1 MHNYQKPGVVYGKRF
16 FDVLFSFLGILLASP
31 IILILIILGL
41 IFMGGH
47 PFSKTVKIGKSAKTF
62 KMILFRTKKPKKQR
76 DDSIISEE
84 ERLSGY
90 GKFLKKTKLN
100 RIPLLFHILAGEMSF
115 IGPEALNANQ
125 ESLVVGRHQARWYV
139 RPGMKSIKD
148 TIKNENLEWIDKLNL
163 ELLYVYKISMGLDL
177 KILFN
182 TVDINIKGVWNKISV
197 NYFHKNIIA
206 WINEIKSNSFI
217 FSTLKNPAKMYIG
230 LL

>member
-76 DDSIISEE
+76 DDTIISEE

-90 GKFLKKTKLN
+90 GKFLKKTKLC
-100 RIPLLFHILAGEMSF
+100 RIPLLFHVLAGEMSF

-148 TIKNENLEWIDKLNL
+148 TIRNENLEWIDKLNL
-163 ELLYVYKISMGLDL
+163 ELLYVDKISMALDL

-206 WINEIKSNSFI
+206 
-217 FSTLKNPAKMYIG
+217 
-230 LL
+230 